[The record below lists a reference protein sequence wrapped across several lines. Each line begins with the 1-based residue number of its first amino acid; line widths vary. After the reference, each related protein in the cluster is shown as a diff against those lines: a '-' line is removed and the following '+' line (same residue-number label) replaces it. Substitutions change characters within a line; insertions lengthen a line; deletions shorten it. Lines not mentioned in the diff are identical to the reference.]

1 MVREERKKKNTKV
14 TFLSC
19 SAGCMHFARTK
30 MKMDLK
36 LVKRNLTLYA
46 SWPYSGTATNHVVG
60 GTVINKLG
68 VTLAQ
73 IVTKHYTA
81 PAKNKNNF
89 FDQSKYVVERSS
101 SPSLAKN
108 KHHSS
113 QAKNT
118 TKSFKNKTQPRSRP
132 SICILNNTKQ
142 ILVQWLYFVQGC
154 LGMLPATQCQAR
166 PVVHH
171 PRPDLPVLCNRC
183 QGMLYPTQAVQLPKD
198 NHCEELV
205 EMQVLHPEKIVHTQ
219 YISYQTS

>member
-1 MVREERKKKNTKV
+1 MVREERKKKKEKYQSGLPQLLRWLHALRSDQNEN
-14 TFLSC
+14 
-19 SAGCMHFARTK
+19 G
-30 MKMDLK
+30 LK
-36 LVKRNLTLYA
+36 TGQKKPDTICKLAVQWNCHK
-46 SWPYSGTATNHVVG
+46 PCG
-60 GTVINKLG
+60 GG
-68 VTLAQ
+68 ELAQ
-73 IVTKHYTA
+73 IVTKHYAA

-118 TKSFKNKTQPRSRP
+118 PKSFKNKTQPRSRP
-132 SICILNNTKQ
+132 SICISDNTKQ

-171 PRPDLPVLCNRC
+171 PRPDLPVLCNIC
-183 QGMLYPTQAVQLPKD
+183 KGMLYPTQAVQLPKD

-205 EMQVLHPEKIVHTQ
+205 EILLGLVRQLQSLMSTFF
-219 YISYQTS
+219 